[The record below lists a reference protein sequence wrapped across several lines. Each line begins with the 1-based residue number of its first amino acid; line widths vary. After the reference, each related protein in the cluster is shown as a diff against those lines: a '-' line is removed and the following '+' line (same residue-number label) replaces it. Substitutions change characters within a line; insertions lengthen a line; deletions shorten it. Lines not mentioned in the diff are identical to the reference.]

1 MPTTMIGLRIRERRR
16 AAGLRQVELAERMG
30 ISASYLNLIEREKR
44 RASPDL
50 AARAARALG
59 VDPSELDGAVER
71 RLADRMAEI
80 PEIGAERIERAFG
93 GGDIGPNK
101 KVGTG

>member
-71 RLADRMAEI
+71 RLADRMAASQLPRDSHPCRSCRSPWLQE
-80 PEIGAERIERAFG
+80 PG
-93 GGDIGPNK
+93 
-101 KVGTG
+101 